1 MNKLEKEKNSTQK
14 LEKKLKPIMINKI
27 IIDNHMSYSESFSR
41 WYKKVQNNTR
51 NKIIVSKLVNYLN
64 NDQLIGAHRN
74 YESQDYREPVHSNI
88 W

>member
-41 WYKKVQNNTR
+41 
-51 NKIIVSKLVNYLN
+51 
-64 NDQLIGAHRN
+64 
-74 YESQDYREPVHSNI
+74 
-88 W
+88 